1 MEASRSWRE
10 LLGKIIADPQE
21 RQRLADTLNINP
33 ITLTRWAA
41 HKSNPRPDNLRPLI
55 EVLPQYRRQLSELIT
70 QEFPRFT
77 IETEPQR
84 QSQRQ
89 SIPPGFYARVLNANT
104 TSPHRLRASTM
115 RTLILQQAVAQ
126 LDPQQAGLIVAI
138 AQCVPPRDGRKVRSL
153 RITQSRA
160 TPPWAGKVENRTLLL
175 GAESQA
181 GQALI
186 STQPTIVNNRQT
198 RYELYTSHVSPAESS
213 VVVFPIL
220 QSEKTAGCF
229 CVTSIQTQ
237 YFMQERLELIQA
249 YTHLLALAFEPEDF
263 FDLQD
268 IELGI
273 MPPNEVQQESLV
285 QFQQRVTQIIKQAA
299 QQGRTL
305 TRPQAEILAW
315 QEIEEK
321 FLGMD

>member
-21 RQRLADTLNINP
+21 RQRLANTLNINP
-33 ITLTRWAA
+33 ITLTRWAT

-55 EVLPQYRRQLSELIT
+55 EVLPQHRRQLSELIT
-70 QEFPRFT
+70 QEFPEFT
-77 IETEPQR
+77 IEVEPKRSIQR
-84 QSQRQ
+84 QN
-89 SIPPGFYARVLNANT
+89 IPPGFYARVLNANT
-104 TSPHRLRASTM
+104 TTPHRLRASTM
-115 RTLILQQAVAQ
+115 RTLILQQAIAQ

-138 AQCVPPRDGRKVRSL
+138 AQCVPPRNGRKVRSL

-160 TPPWAGKVENRTLLL
+160 TPPWAGKVENRTVLL

-186 STQPTIVNNRQT
+186 SAQPIIVNSQQM
-198 RYELYTSHVSPAESS
+198 RYELYASHAFPAEGS
-213 VVVFPIL
+213 VVVYPIL
-220 QSEKTAGCF
+220 QSEKTAGCL

-263 FDLQD
+263 FDLQE
-268 IELGI
+268 IELGL
-273 MPPNEVQQESLV
+273 MPPNESQQESLIK
-285 QFQQRVTQIIKQAA
+285 FQQRVTQIIKQAG
-299 QQGRTL
+299 QQGCIL

-315 QEIEEK
+315 QEIEEE
-321 FLGMD
+321 FLRMD